1 MASEPHL
8 VPAEMVRPVRAV
20 FHAELAGLL
29 RDLARMT
36 RLTAQMMTNASIALH
51 QIDRAL
57 AALVI
62 AEHDQLT
69 VALVAG
75 ERRCVTLLALQ
86 APVAWEL
93 RVVVAVL
100 RSLSQ
105 VQRMGTL
112 ARHVAVMALCKH
124 PNPMAA
130 SEVRPIL
137 ARMSLLTS

>member
-1 MASEPHL
+1 
-8 VPAEMVRPVRAV
+8 MVHPVRAV

-36 RLTAQMMTNASIALH
+36 QLTAQMMTNASIALH

-57 AALVI
+57 AVLVI

-69 VALVAG
+69 VALAAG
-75 ERRCVTLLALQ
+75 ERRCVLLLALQ
-86 APVAWEL
+86 APVAWDL
-93 RVVVAVL
+93 RVLVAVL

-105 VQRMGTL
+105 AQRMGTL

-124 PNPMAA
+124 PNPWQQ
-130 SEVRPIL
+130 VRCGP
-137 ARMSLLTS
+137 SWPG